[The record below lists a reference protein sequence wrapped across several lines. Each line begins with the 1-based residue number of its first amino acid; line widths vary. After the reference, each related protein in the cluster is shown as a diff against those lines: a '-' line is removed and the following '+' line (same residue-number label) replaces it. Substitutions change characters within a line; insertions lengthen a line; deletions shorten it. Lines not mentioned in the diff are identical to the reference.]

1 MKSHNIK
8 QKCMNYPYLNLAR
21 REYSDIPYH
30 IDSYPDGEKHL
41 VIEGHDWNKNKYINV
56 ITRIASMDDLFILIQ
71 AYNVLYHEDVK
82 ICNLLLTY
90 VLGARCDRRFS
101 LGEAIDANIIQNL
114 IVTKVDAKH
123 IYTLD
128 YHSSLNYVSDW
139 RDLKVFP
146 KEINP
151 NAYLL
156 VYPDKGAYDRF
167 ESVEGMSPFCVGFK
181 VRDDSGIRIELD
193 KPHYRDRVDSEIMVV
208 DDLCDAGGTFI
219 VLADI
224 LKQKFPNKKKNIFI
238 THAIQKIGIERMA
251 EHYEHVYI
259 TNSYKDWDKEELPSN
274 VTVVDV
280 LKNSCIYKYI

>member
-1 MKSHNIK
+1 
-8 QKCMNYPYLNLAR
+8 MNYPYLNLAR

-71 AYNVLYHEDVK
+71 AYNILYHEDIK
-82 ICNLLLTY
+82 ICELLLTY

-101 LGEAIDANIIQNL
+101 LGEAIDADIIQNL
-114 IVTKVDAKH
+114 ITTRVNAKH

-139 RDLKVFP
+139 KDLKVFP

-167 ESVEGMSPFCVGFK
+167 ESVVGMSPFCVGSK
-181 VRDDSGIRIELD
+181 VRNDSGILIKLN
-193 KPHYRDRVDSEIMVV
+193 KPAYRDRIDSEIMVV

-219 VLADI
+219 VLADV
-224 LKQKFPNKKKNIFI
+224 LKDRFPNKKKNIFV

-274 VTVVDV
+274 VTVIDV
-280 LKNSCIYKYI
+280 LKK

>member
-1 MKSHNIK
+1 
-8 QKCMNYPYLNLAR
+8 MNYPYLNLAR

-41 VIEGHDWNKNKYINV
+41 VIEGHDWNKNKHVNI
-56 ITRIASMDDLFILIQ
+56 IARIASMDDLFILLQ
-71 AYNVLYHEDVK
+71 AYNILDHEEVK
-82 ICNLLLTY
+82 IYELLLTY

-114 IVTKVDAKH
+114 IATRVDAKH

-128 YHSSLNYVSDW
+128 HHSSLRYSDW
-139 RDLKVFP
+139 KDLKVFP
-146 KEINP
+146 KEINR

-156 VYPDKGAYDRF
+156 IYPDKGAYDRF
-167 ESVEGMSPFCVGFK
+167 KSVVGMSPFCVGSK
-181 VRDDSGIRIELD
+181 VRTDSGILIKLN
-193 KPHYRDRVDSEIMVV
+193 KPAYRDRVDSEIMVV

-219 VLADI
+219 VLADV
-224 LKQKFPNKKKNIFI
+224 LKDRFPNKKKNIFV
-238 THAIQKIGIERMA
+238 THAVQKIGIERMA

-259 TNSYKDWDKEELPSN
+259 TNSYKDWDKEELPNN

>member
-71 AYNVLYHEDVK
+71 AYNILYHEDVK

-128 YHSSLNYVSDW
+128 YHSSLNYVPDW
-139 RDLKVFP
+139 KDLKVFP

-151 NAYLL
+151 NTYLL

-167 ESVEGMSPFCVGFK
+167 KSIESMSPFCIGSK

-193 KPHYRDRVDSEIMVV
+193 KPHYKDRIDSEIMVV

-219 VLADI
+219 VLADV
-224 LKQKFPNKKKNIFI
+224 LKQRFPNKKKNIFI
-238 THAIQKIGIERMA
+238 THAIQKIGIERIA
-251 EHYEHVYI
+251 EHYENVYI

>member
-1 MKSHNIK
+1 
-8 QKCMNYPYLNLAR
+8 MNYPYLNLAR

-41 VIEGHDWNKNKYINV
+41 VIEGHDWNKNRHIN
-56 ITRIASMDDLFILIQ
+56 IIARIASMDDLFILIQ
-71 AYNVLYHEDVK
+71 ASEVFSHEDIK
-82 ICNLLLTY
+82 INNLLLTY

-101 LGEAIDANIIQNL
+101 IGESIDARIIQNL
-114 IVTKVDAKH
+114 IATKVEYEY

-128 YHSSLNYVSDW
+128 YHSTLDYVPDW
-139 RDLKVFP
+139 KDLKVFP
-146 KEINP
+146 KEINR

-167 ESVEGMSPFCVGFK
+167 ESVVGMSPFCIGSK
-181 VRDDSGIRIELD
+181 VRTDSGILIKLN
-193 KPHYRDRVDSEIMVV
+193 KPAYRDRADSEIMVV
-208 DDLCDAGGTFI
+208 DDLCDAGGTFV
-219 VLADI
+219 VLADV
-224 LKQKFPNKKKNIFI
+224 LKDRFPNKKKNIFV

-259 TNSYKDWDKEELPSN
+259 TNSYKDWDKEELPNN
-274 VTVVDV
+274 VTIVDV

>member
-1 MKSHNIK
+1 
-8 QKCMNYPYLNLAR
+8 MNYPYLNLTR

-30 IDSYPDGEKHL
+30 INSYPDGEKHL
-41 VIEGHDWNKNKYINV
+41 IIEGHDWNKNKYINV

-71 AYNVLYHEDVK
+71 VYRILYHEDVK
-82 ICNLLLTY
+82 ICELLLTY

-114 IVTKVDAKH
+114 IDTRINAKQ

-128 YHSSLNYVSDW
+128 YHSSLSYVPDW
-139 RDLKVFP
+139 KDLKVFP
-146 KEINP
+146 KEINR

-156 VYPDKGAYDRF
+156 VYPDKGAYNRF
-167 ESVEGMSPFCVGFK
+167 ESVVGMSPFCVGSK
-181 VRDDSGIRIELD
+181 IRDDSGIIIRLD
-193 KPHYRDRVDSEIMVV
+193 KPHYRDREDSEIMVV

-219 VLADI
+219 VLADV
-224 LKQKFPNKKKNIFI
+224 LKDRFPSKKKNIFV
-238 THAIQKIGIERMA
+238 THAIQKIGIERIA

-274 VTVVDV
+274 VTVIDV
-280 LKNSCIYKYI
+280 LKNNCIYKYI

>member
-1 MKSHNIK
+1 
-8 QKCMNYPYLNLAR
+8 MNYPYLNLAR

-71 AYNVLYHEDVK
+71 AYNILYHEDVE
-82 ICNLLLTY
+82 ICELLLTY

-114 IVTKVDAKH
+114 IATRVDAKH

-128 YHSSLNYVSDW
+128 YHSSLNYVSDYK
-139 RDLKVFP
+139 DLKVFP
-146 KEINP
+146 KEFNP
-151 NAYLL
+151 NSQHI
-156 VYPDKGAYDRF
+156 VYPDRGAYDRMYGIDGMGPF
-167 ESVEGMSPFCVGFK
+167 ITGIKKRTEEGIK
-181 VRDDSGIRIELD
+181 IEL
-193 KPHYRDRVDSEIMVV
+193 SEPGYTFKDNISLTVV
-208 DDLCDAGGTFI
+208 DDLCDAGGTFV
-219 VLADI
+219 VLAEAI
-224 LKQKFPNKKKNIFI
+224 KNRFPNNSKSIFV

-251 EHYEHVYI
+251 DHYEHVYI

-274 VTVVDV
+274 VTVIDV
-280 LKNSCIYKYI
+280 LKNNCIYKYI

>member
-1 MKSHNIK
+1 
-8 QKCMNYPYLNLAR
+8 MNYPYFNLAR

-71 AYNVLYHEDVK
+71 AYNILYHEDVK
-82 ICNLLLTY
+82 VCKLLLTY

-101 LGEAIDANIIQNL
+101 LGEAIDARIIQNL
-114 IVTKVDAKH
+114 IATKVDAKY

-139 RDLKVFP
+139 KDLKVFP
-146 KEINP
+146 KEFNP

-156 VYPDKGAYDRF
+156 VYPDRGAYDRMDNI
-167 ESVEGMSPFCVGFK
+167 SGMSPYCCGSK
-181 VRDDSGIRIELD
+181 VRDDSGIRIELN
-193 KPHYRDRVDSEIMVV
+193 KPNYRDSVNSEIMVV
-208 DDLCDAGGTFI
+208 DDLCDAGGTFV
-219 VLADI
+219 VLADA
-224 LKQKFPNKKKNIFI
+224 LKDRFPSKKKNIFV

-251 EHYEHVYI
+251 EHYERVYI

-274 VTVVDV
+274 VTVIDV
-280 LKNSCIYKYI
+280 LKNSCIHKYI